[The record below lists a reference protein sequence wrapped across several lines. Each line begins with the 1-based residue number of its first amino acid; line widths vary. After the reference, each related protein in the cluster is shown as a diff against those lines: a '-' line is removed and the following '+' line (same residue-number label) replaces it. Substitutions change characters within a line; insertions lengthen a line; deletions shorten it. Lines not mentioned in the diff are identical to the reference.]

1 MSEDKH
7 IKLDMSF
14 EHHNELFSR
23 TIFTGW
29 LVSKISKDGV
39 LLVAGV
45 VILIGGAP
53 FSKLAATIS
62 LVALFI
68 ANWLS
73 EILCQKLITGRAAS
87 ETGIAIAHYSAVAFI
102 VVAVL
107 LNYFK
112 L

>member
-1 MSEDKH
+1 MGDEKH
-7 IKLDMSF
+7 IKLDIPF
-14 EHHNELFSR
+14 EYHNELFSR

-29 LVSKISKDGV
+29 LVSKVSKDGI
-39 LLVAGV
+39 LLVAG
-45 VILIGGAP
+45 IALFIGGTP

-68 ANWLS
+68 ANCLS
-73 EILCQKLITGRAAS
+73 EILCRKIITGKAAS
-87 ETGIAIAHYSAVAFI
+87 DTGIAFVHYSAVAFI